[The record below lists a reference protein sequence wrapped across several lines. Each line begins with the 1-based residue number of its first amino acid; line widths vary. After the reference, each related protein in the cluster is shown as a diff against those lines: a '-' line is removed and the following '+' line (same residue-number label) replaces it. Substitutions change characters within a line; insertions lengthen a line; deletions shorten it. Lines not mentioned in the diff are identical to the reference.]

1 MKYFKVF
8 NKYEKINKKYG
19 KHWFE
24 NTKFSRQN
32 SLFDIFH
39 SFNIAKM
46 NCCKYSIK
54 NVNKA
59 KNNGLFDNNDFECK
73 YYFNH
78 INDKKIEFVIISKH
92 KNFELVKVLDNK
104 EIGFLF

>member
-19 KHWFE
+19 KHYFE
-24 NTKFSRQN
+24 QTKFARQN
-32 SLFDIFH
+32 PLFDIFH

-54 NVNKA
+54 NINKA
-59 KNNGLFDNNDFECK
+59 KNNGLFDNNDFECRF
-73 YYFNH
+73 YFNNFKFSNIH
-78 INDKKIEFVIISKH
+78 NKVKFVTISKH
-92 KNFELVKVLDNK
+92 KSFDNIK
-104 EIGFLF
+104 LLE